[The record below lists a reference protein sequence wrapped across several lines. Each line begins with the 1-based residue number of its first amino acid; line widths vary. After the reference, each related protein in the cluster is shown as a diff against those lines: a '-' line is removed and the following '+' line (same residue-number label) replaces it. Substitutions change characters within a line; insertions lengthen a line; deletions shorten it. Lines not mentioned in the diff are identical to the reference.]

1 MTPGAV
7 CILMAIGPLNQQ
19 LPVKN
24 WEGGKV
30 DFCVFF
36 LFFLFFFL
44 NLFVLAVLS
53 LHCCKAFSLVGVS
66 GSYSLDAVFWLLI
79 AVASP
84 GAGL

>member
-7 CILMAIGPLNQQ
+7 CILMAISPLNQQ

-36 LFFLFFFL
+36 LFFVFL
-44 NLFVLAVLS
+44 KNLFVLAVLG
-53 LHCCKAFSLVGVS
+53 LHGCKAFSLVGVS
-66 GSYSLDAVFWLLI
+66 GSYSLDAAFWLLI

-84 GAGL
+84 GAGF